1 MPDHSPKLRYLD
13 LSDCHQL
20 DNFTLKT
27 FLKLY
32 GQRLT
37 HLYLRRCTLIT
48 DQITRSLVNYCPS
61 LREISMSDCPQ
72 LSDFVCFELSAKLR
86 SNLKYLSLA
95 KCEQITD
102 AGLKQIA
109 KHCNKL
115 RYLNLRGCE
124 AVSDKGNQLNHL
136 KLTCF
141 PMNRFTF

>member
-1 MPDHSPKLRYLD
+1 
-13 LSDCHQL
+13 
-20 DNFTLKT
+20 
-27 FLKLY
+27 
-32 GQRLT
+32 
-37 HLYLRRCTLIT
+37 
-48 DQITRSLVNYCPS
+48 
-61 LREISMSDCPQ
+61 MSDCPQ
-72 LSDFVCFELSAKLR
+72 LSDFVCFELSAKLG

-141 PMNRFTF
+141 PMNKFTFKISHLIIRCYGVSKKLWTATKSLRHWKV